1 MSKSELLSD
10 KANSG
15 AAASR
20 LKCAKKV
27 LDIHRQFIDDLMGP
41 RLVWL
46 RVKTHP
52 AAREVVL
59 TCSIGQLNL
68 GDNGLHIY
76 INDRH
81 QVC

>member
-1 MSKSELLSD
+1 
-10 KANSG
+10 
-15 AAASR
+15 
-20 LKCAKKV
+20 
-27 LDIHRQFIDDLMGP
+27 MGP